1 MTLPAQAVTVQ
12 QQIPQQQVQ
21 FVQPA
26 QSQQLQFVQQ
36 APGQQVIM
44 HQQPIQTQH
53 VVAARGQ
60 VLVAAAPG
68 TPAGATMMTTVN
80 GQQLYAVPTST
91 LGHSVQLLQQQ
102 QPPQTITTAAQLPQH
117 PTTAA
122 AIAAAVPQQL
132 RPELGQ
138 QAPQKTIIVR

>member
-1 MTLPAQAVTVQ
+1 
-12 QQIPQQQVQ
+12 
-21 FVQPA
+21 
-26 QSQQLQFVQQ
+26 
-36 APGQQVIM
+36 M

-68 TPAGATMMTTVN
+68 TPTGATMMTTVN

-91 LGHSVQLLQQQ
+91 LGHSVQLVQQ
-102 QPPQTITTAAQLPQH
+102 QPPQTVTTAAQLPQH
-117 PTTAA
+117 PTAAA

-138 QAPQKTIIVR
+138 PAPQKTIIVR